1 MANLK
6 SSQKDVRRTIRR
18 AARNTAVRS
27 ALKTL
32 GKKVTTLAAKKNSPE
47 LKAAAMAYISAV
59 DKAVKSGVIHKNKAN
74 RHKAQV
80 AKIAKI

>member
-6 SSQKDVRRTIRR
+6 SSQKDVRRTKRR
-18 AARNTAVRS
+18 AARNTAVKSR
-27 ALKTL
+27 LKTL

-47 LKAAAMAYISAV
+47 LKAAAREYISAL
-59 DKAVKSGVIHKNKAN
+59 DKAIKSGVIHANKAA

-80 AKIAKI
+80 HKIAKI